1 MVDLDKLG
9 ALWLL
14 IELVKNWLQFR
25 LPLIRDEALEI
36 SRVTAMYLALGKL
49 LVERKI
55 KLDKSKMIIDVKQ
68 LLKELTDIN
77 FNLSLEKM
85 KRKGSIKIKY
95 SGDQKEISLYKF
107 TPKGEREARRFL
119 EEFIQPCYIS

>member
-14 IELVKNWLQFR
+14 IELVKSWLTFR

-36 SRVTAMYLALGKL
+36 SRATALYLALGKL

-55 KLDKSKMIIDVKQ
+55 KLDKGKMIIDMKQ
-68 LLKELTDIN
+68 LSKELKNI
-77 FNLSLEKM
+77 FFYLSLEKM
-85 KRKGSIKIKY
+85 KRKGTIKIKY
-95 SGDQKEISLYKF
+95 SEDWKGISLYKF
-107 TPKGEREARRFL
+107 TEKGKREARRFL
-119 EEFIQPCYIS
+119 KEFIQPCYIS